1 MADTPPVIMAT
12 ASPAEPAPV
21 IASPLDETTVTASPA
36 GQYCRELEERV
47 LELEATLSSGAASY
61 AVHIQELNE
70 DLAQCHAKLTAAG
83 GGSAGGQA
91 QLQRQAEQ
99 GESGGAAVPAS
110 GQRQAPVTGVTEGWI
125 VFKGCDS
132 FPGENAP
139 GLAHATGRGETH
151 GSMRAKVISHDYGG
165 YQPCVR
171 WGNFLRAHDRN
182 ELIRGI
188 RHNYDSVT
196 HDCDLHVRP
205 GADLELVRQKRAE
218 GIIVTFEN
226 KEDDDRSNPELHKQ
240 AERTDGAAKADGS
253 APDVESSVWW
263 EELDGG
269 GRRKKTTK
277 RKKRQKRKK
286 RRNTKKTKNTH
297 VRSKGKKGKGQKGK
311 KGKGKG
317 KKGKTKRRS

>member
-47 LELEATLSSGAASY
+47 LELEETLSSGAASY

-70 DLAQCHAKLTAAG
+70 DLAQCDAKLTAAG

-91 QLQRQAEQ
+91 QLQRQ
-99 GESGGAAVPAS
+99 GGREFGGAVPAS

-125 VFKGCDS
+125 VFKKCDS
-132 FPGENAP
+132 FPGENAI
-139 GLAHATGRGETH
+139 AETGGQFTNPLMVH
-151 GSMRAKVISHDYGG
+151 TLCIVSGFGG
-165 YQPCVR
+165 YVSHTDDGKNGKR
-171 WGNFLRAHDRN
+171 RSIYYRAHDRN
-182 ELIRGI
+182 DLIRGLH
-188 RHNYDSVT
+188 RLGGNSPDRM
-196 HDCDLHVRP
+196 CAHVRP

-253 APDVESSVWW
+253 AEKR
-263 EELDGG
+263 GG

-297 VRSKGKKGKGQKGK
+297 VRSKGKKGK
-311 KGKGKG
+311 KGKGKV